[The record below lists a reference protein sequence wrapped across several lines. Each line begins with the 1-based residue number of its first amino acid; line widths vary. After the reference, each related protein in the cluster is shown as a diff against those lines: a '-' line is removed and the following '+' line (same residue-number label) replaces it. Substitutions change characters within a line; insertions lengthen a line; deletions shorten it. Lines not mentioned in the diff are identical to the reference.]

1 MVYLHKIWFVSK
13 FDPLIYSYLVA
24 HKELSVEK
32 IGHFTVDKPL
42 PLADKENPHPH
53 LFTSITFVADKKA
66 ATSVAFIDFCASELQ
81 KKNSLITSDIESYFE
96 QARQFINI
104 GKPFTMPGVGMVSI
118 NKAGNYQFIESD
130 SAIKLDTPT
139 GASTAYET
147 EAETRKG
154 VQNQQRVL
162 MRVAAIAIGALII
175 GVISFLVYRFIADR
189 AIEQVAN
196 PADTAS
202 PVTQR
207 ADTTVLPAI
216 DTVNNAVSLAPAT
229 PTNDTA
235 TYKFIFEQT
244 GRRVRAETRTMK
256 LRAFGNFAQ
265 FDSIRQADTMVYR
278 LFLEVRAVPTDT
290 LKKKDSLQRYLKRN
304 IIIE

>member
-1 MVYLHKIWFVSK
+1 MVYLHKNWFVSK
-13 FDPLIYSYLVA
+13 FDTLIYSYLVA
-24 HKELSVEK
+24 QKKLSIEK

-53 LFTSITFVADKKA
+53 LFSCIAFVADKKA
-66 ATSVAFIDFCASELQ
+66 ATSVEFIDFCASELQ

-118 NKAGNYQFIESD
+118 NKSGNYQFIESD
-130 SAIKLDTPT
+130 SAIKLDMPL

-162 MRVAAIAIGALII
+162 MRVAAIAIGLLILA
-175 GVISFLVYRFIADR
+175 VISFLVYNFVADK
-189 AIEQVAN
+189 ASTVTVEATTN
-196 PADTAS
+196 SASTDTAAL
-202 PVTQR
+202 PAV
-207 ADTTVLPAI
+207 DTTS
-216 DTVNNAVSLAPAT
+216 TAVSVAP
-229 PTNDTA
+229 PQPVNDTA

-244 GRRVRAETRTMK
+244 GKRIRAETRTMK
-256 LRAFGNFAQ
+256 LRAFGNYAQ
-265 FDSIRQADTMVYR
+265 FDSIVQADTLVYR
-278 LFLEVRAVPTDT
+278 LYLEVRALPADT